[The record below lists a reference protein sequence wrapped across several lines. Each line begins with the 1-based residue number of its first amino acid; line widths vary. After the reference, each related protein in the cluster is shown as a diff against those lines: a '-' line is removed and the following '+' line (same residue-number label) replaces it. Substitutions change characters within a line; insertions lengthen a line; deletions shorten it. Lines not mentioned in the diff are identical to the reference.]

1 MVGVQAPNNA
11 MSSAPIRI
19 LLVRHGESE
28 GNVDFKKYIE
38 KGDSKIGLTSKGWS
52 QAVGTGGFLADF
64 YRRHDIGKWPVL
76 FLSPYQRTRET
87 LSGIIHGMDGAIPGQ
102 PKLYEDWRLSEK
114 FFGAA
119 SLLEMPHPEMDPKVI
134 ETLKAMSKMI
144 YANDSLS
151 TKNMFGEST
160 KEARAMVKSLIDGT
174 LRRDMDRGET
184 EFLFV
189 VHGAIIQA
197 FIMNWMYVR
206 VEDKNRI
213 GNICGIEGNPHN
225 GDVIE
230 ISGTTRNWKVRK
242 IWDGEEGQA
251 MNADML
257 HGIKPFSYNDLPPV
271 PDFLKRNP

>member
-1 MVGVQAPNNA
+1 
-11 MSSAPIRI
+11 MSTQQVRI

-28 GNVDFKKYIE
+28 GNVDIAKYIE
-38 KGDSKIGLTSKGWS
+38 KGDSKVGLTEKGWH
-52 QAVGTGGFLADF
+52 QAAGTGAFLKEF
-64 YRRHDIGKWPVL
+64 YARHGVTKWPVL

-87 LSGIIHGMDGAIPGQ
+87 LAGILHGMDGALPGQ
-102 PKLYEDWRLSEK
+102 PKLYEDWRLTEK

-119 SLLEMPHPEMDPKVI
+119 SLLELPHPDMDAAVVSTI
-134 ETLKAMSKMI
+134 KAMSKMI

-151 TKNMFGEST
+151 TKNIFGEST
-160 KEARAMVKSLIDGT
+160 KETRAMVKSLIDGT
-174 LRRDMDRGET
+174 LRRDMDRGEH

-197 FIMNWMYVR
+197 FIMNWTHVR

-230 ISGTTRNWKVRK
+230 INGTPRNWSVRK
-242 IWDGEEGQA
+242 IWDGEEGKP
-251 MNADML
+251 MDADML
-257 HGIKPFSYNDLPPV
+257 HGITPFSYDDLPAV
-271 PDFLKRNP
+271 PDFLKRHP